1 MSYINCLSQL
11 HLFTQISSINAYPGF
26 SPRYLLFQSL
36 SCQRLHL
43 RPSQHLPEYH
53 YIRPLR

>member
-11 HLFTQISSINAYPGF
+11 NLFTQISFINAYPGL

-43 RPSQHLPEYH
+43 LLSQHLREHH
-53 YIRPLR
+53 YIKP